1 MHTLPKFLPFLAL
14 LLFVSCNADPAT
26 STESDTV
33 ETESNTLQL
42 ETVSLDLDGGAN
54 PAAPGF
60 NEAGS
65 DQKAIQLAD
74 SIVKYHGG
82 RQAWDDIRFLKWNFF
97 GARSL
102 TWDKHE
108 SRVRIDVPK
117 QNMVY
122 LLDYSRDTLAGRVRK
137 LGDEITHP
145 DSLSLYLERA
155 NSMFINDAFWLVQQ
169 FKLKDAGVTLKF
181 GGDIATDPKA
191 NRPSYILD
199 QTFSG
204 VGNTPDNRYRLFIDK
219 VSYRVNTW
227 QFFRDADD
235 EKPAIETPWE
245 GYLPH
250 QGILLSG
257 DRGGRFQ
264 LSDISVGGDLR
275 DKVFTEF

>member
-1 MHTLPKFLPFLAL
+1 MHTLLRFLPFTV
-14 LLFVSCNADPAT
+14 LFLCYSCNTTPAT
-26 STESDTV
+26 STEPEAV

-42 ETVSLDLDGGAN
+42 EPVSLDLDGGNN

-60 NEAGS
+60 NAEGS
-65 DQKAIQLAD
+65 DKKAIQLAD

-82 RQAWDDIRFLKWNFF
+82 RQAWDDTRFLKWNFF

-102 TWDKHE
+102 TWDKKD

-122 LLDYSRDTLAGRVRK
+122 LLDYSQDTLSGRVRK

-145 DSLSLYLERA
+145 DSLALYLKRA
-155 NSMFINDAFWLVQQ
+155 NSIFINDAFWLVQQ

-181 GGDIATDPKA
+181 GGDIATDPQAK
-191 NRPSYILD
+191 RPSYILD

-204 VGNTPDNRYRLFIDK
+204 VGDTPDNRYRLYIDK
-219 VSYRVNTW
+219 VSYRINTW
-227 QFFRDADD
+227 QFFRNADD
-235 EKPAIETPWE
+235 EKPAMETPWE

-264 LSDISVGGDLR
+264 LTDISVGGNLR